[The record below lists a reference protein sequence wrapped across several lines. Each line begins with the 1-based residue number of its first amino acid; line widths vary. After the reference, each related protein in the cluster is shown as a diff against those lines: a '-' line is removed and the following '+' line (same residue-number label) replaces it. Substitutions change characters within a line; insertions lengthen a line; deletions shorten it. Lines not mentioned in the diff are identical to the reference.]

1 MGQSVK
7 LLILKHLFDP
17 HKNQLDCFPP
27 RWIGKKLN
35 IEFSMR
41 YILLSII
48 ILSLINC
55 SPLYHRKTEIVRIK
69 GSDTMLILATRWAE
83 EYMKLHPNISVYVDG
98 GGTEKGVEAL
108 IKGKA
113 DICTAS
119 RPLRAQ
125 EARLLAEK
133 YRYIGIGHL
142 VAKDALSV
150 YLNPENPVQNLSLKQ
165 LQQIFQAEITNWSQV
180 DGNND
185 PILVLIRSPN
195 SGTYLYFKEHVLEG
209 ESYSQFAQIMPTT
222 TAVVKAVTEN
232 REAIGYGGIAYGQ
245 NVFHCKIN
253 GVAPTKE
260 NVRNDTYPIIRY
272 LYLYTTNTP
281 RGEVKSFI
289 DWVLKDGQRIVKEVG
304 YIPLWEVN

>member
-1 MGQSVK
+1 MK
-7 LLILKHLFDP
+7 KYLIK
-17 HKNQLDCFPP
+17 
-27 RWIGKKLN
+27 
-35 IEFSMR
+35 
-41 YILLSII
+41 YILINI
-48 ILSLINC
+48 TILSFINC
-55 SPLYHRKTEIVRIK
+55 SPLFNRKTEIVRIK

-83 EYMKLHPNISVYVDG
+83 EYMKLNPNVSVYVDG

-133 YRYIGIGHL
+133 YRNIGISHL

-150 YLNPENPVQNLSLKQ
+150 YLNPENPAQNLSMNQLKQ
-165 LQQIFQAEITNWSQV
+165 IFAGEITNWSQV
-180 DGNND
+180 GGNSD

-195 SGTYLYFKEHVLEG
+195 SGTYLYFKEHILEG
-209 ESYSQFAQIMPTT
+209 GAYSPFAQVMPTT
-222 TAVVKAVTEN
+222 AAIVNAVSEN
-232 REAIGYGGIAYGQ
+232 REAIGYGGTAYGT
-245 NVFHCKIN
+245 NLIHCQIN
-253 GVAPTKE
+253 GIAPTEE
-260 NVRNDTYPIIRY
+260 NVSNDSYPIIRY

-289 DWVLKDGQRIVKEVG
+289 DWVLKEGQKIVKEVG
-304 YIPLWEVN
+304 YIPLWEVF